1 MQNPLK
7 NLGPGTLVA
16 AAFIGPG
23 TVTVCSAA
31 GINFGFSLLW
41 AMLLAIV
48 ATIVLQEMAARL
60 GIITQLGLSDVIK
73 KNIQSKNLRTTVLI
87 ITLLA
92 IVVGNA
98 AYEGGNIGGA
108 SLGLEAMLGQPA
120 WGYYPLIAGVIVFFL
135 LYLGSYKVLERSLI
149 ALVILMSLS
158 FLMAAIITKPNLGE
172 LFKGI
177 FTPTLPTGSLLTVIG
192 LIGTTVVPYNLFL
205 HASLVKERWKDANG
219 LTSARVDTFVSIT
232 LGGLVSMAIIVA
244 AASANSG
251 SLANVLDLAKTL
263 EPVYGSMARYFL
275 GVGMFAAGITS
286 AITAPLAAA
295 YVANGCFGWQAG
307 LKDWRF
313 RLVWMFI
320 VFLGVFLLT
329 LDIKPIEV
337 IQLAQIANGLLLP
350 LISVLL
356 LWMVNKAKVMGTF
369 KNNLFQNVLAGLIII
384 ITIFLG
390 LRSIIKVFE

>member
-41 AMLLAIV
+41 AMLLAIA

-60 GIITQLGLSDVIK
+60 GIITQNGLSDVIK
-73 KNIQSKNLRTTVLI
+73 KNIQSKNLRVAVLF

-92 IVVGNA
+92 IVMGNA

-120 WGYYPLIAGVIVFFL
+120 WGYYPLIVGFITFCL

-158 FLMAAIITKPNLGE
+158 FLMAAIITKPDMAA
-172 LFKGI
+172 LFAGI
-177 FTPTLPTGSLLTVIG
+177 FAPTMPQGSLLTVIG

-219 LTSARVDTFVSIT
+219 LKSARIDTFVSIS

-251 SLANVLDLAKTL
+251 SLANVLELAKTL
-263 EPVYGSMARYFL
+263 EPVYGSLARYFL
-275 GVGMFAAGITS
+275 GVGIFAAGITS

-313 RLVWMFI
+313 RLVWMLI

-356 LWMVNKAKVMGTF
+356 LWMVNKAEVMGTF

>member
-60 GIITQLGLSDVIK
+60 GIITQNGLSDVIK
-73 KNIQSKNLRTTVLI
+73 KNIQSKNLRVAVLF

-92 IVVGNA
+92 IVMGNA

-120 WGYYPLIAGVIVFFL
+120 WGYYPLIVGFITFCL

-177 FTPTLPTGSLLTVIG
+177 FVPVMPHGSLLTVIG

-205 HASLVKERWKDANG
+205 HASLVKERWKDAGG

-263 EPVYGSMARYFL
+263 EPVYGSLARYFL
-275 GVGMFAAGITS
+275 GLGMFAAGITS

-313 RLVWMFI
+313 RLVWMLI

-329 LDIKPIEV
+329 LNIKPIEV
-337 IQLAQIANGLLLP
+337 IQIAQIANGFLLP

-356 LWMVNKAKVMGTF
+356 LWMVNKTEVMGTF